1 MADSPLRLLLVEDNP
16 ADARLMSEY
25 LCAPHGEQFQCTH
38 VAALAE
44 AIRYLEADRFDLIL
58 LDLSLPD
65 SQGLDT
71 VRTAHSQ
78 ARGTPIVVLTG
89 VDDETLGV
97 AAVRNGAQDYLVKG
111 QADAQVLV
119 RAIRY
124 AIERHRIEEE
134 LARYRDHLE
143 ELVAQRTTAL
153 AATNEALERQ
163 IAERVRAEAALE
175 SAHRRLA
182 TDRERQRRM
191 LATELHDAVGQELVG
206 LKLTLEH
213 LLATV
218 KTTLQ
223 PPGLKILSDAV
234 DKCVQLIRE
243 VRGVCHGLYPPAL
256 ESFGL
261 VTTLKHLADG
271 SPTPGPLTVRCDEEL
286 ETVRFANE
294 VEIAL
299 YRIAQEAIHNA
310 LRHSRANHIH
320 VNFGREGGALVLS
333 VTDDGVGFDPAQS
346 ARKGLGFISMKERAR
361 SIGGSLEVASRPG
374 ETRIEV
380 RVPLDHLSAA
390 GVATP

>member
-1 MADSPLRLLLVEDNP
+1 MRVIRDFSLLHTNIRRALLLII
-16 ADARLMSEY
+16 
-25 LCAPHGEQFQCTH
+25 
-38 VAALAE
+38 LAVLVPVLGLLVFE
-44 AIRYLEADRFDLIL
+44 FVDRFNDAL
-58 LDLSLPD
+58 
-65 SQGLDT
+65 
-71 VRTAHSQ
+71 
-78 ARGTPIVVLTG
+78 
-89 VDDETLGV
+89 DDETQNDLEFARAVSTTFDGYVRDV
-97 AAVRNGAQDYLVKG
+97 ADQQLAVGA
-111 QADAQVLV
+111 A
-119 RAIRY
+119 
-124 AIERHRIEEE
+124 
-134 LARYRDHLE
+134 
-143 ELVAQRTTAL
+143 
-153 AATNEALERQ
+153 
-163 IAERVRAEAALE
+163 
-175 SAHRRLA
+175 
-182 TDRERQRRM
+182 RERQRRL

-218 KTTLQ
+218 RNAL
-223 PPGLKILSDAV
+223 PAPGVKILSDAV

-261 VTTLKHLADG
+261 VTALKHLADG
-271 SPTPGPLTVRCDEEL
+271 SPTPGPLTVRCDEDL